1 MSADTGMGC
10 TNSRSAL
17 GSAFKR
23 GTFAV
28 SDPPEVKL
36 PVVRRT
42 LAVLPVAA
50 VAMAA
55 SSAQAAEVKTLPC
68 VPYIAGQQTMPV
80 VAAGFAPNNF
90 ATFYTNSTASP
101 TPRILTSGR
110 LDGIGGFT
118 GVALPPPFTKT
129 NGNLETFN
137 LIGED
142 KTNPAAPVVVTTPFQ
157 VVRFGMTRSPAPKRP
172 RQKVTFTARGFVPD
186 KRVYAH
192 FRFKGVTR
200 RTVSLGIAKGPCGI
214 TSLKMRALPTKV
226 RYGTWRA
233 YIDQTKKFS
242 VATRPQWID
251 PFTITRVLR
260 GN

>member
-1 MSADTGMGC
+1 M
-10 TNSRSAL
+10 
-17 GSAFKR
+17 
-23 GTFAV
+23 
-28 SDPPEVKL
+28 
-36 PVVRRT
+36 PVVRRA
-42 LAVLPVAA
+42 LAALPGVA
-50 VAMAA
+50 VAVAA

-80 VAAGFAPNNF
+80 VATGFAPGNF

-118 GVALPPPFTKT
+118 GTALPPPFTKT
-129 NGNLETFN
+129 NGNLEAFN

-142 KTNPAAPVVVTTPFQ
+142 KTNPAAPVIVTSPFQ
-157 VVRFGMTRSPAPKRP
+157 VVRFGMTRNPAPKRP
-172 RQKVTFTARGFVPD
+172 RQKVTYTARGFTPGT
-186 KRVYAH
+186 RVYAH
-192 FRFKGVTR
+192 FRFGGKTR

-233 YIDQTKKFS
+233 YIDQTKRFS
-242 VATRPQWID
+242 VNTRPQWID
-251 PFTITRVLR
+251 PFTITRVLG